1 MLSKV
6 IATVFFVGYIPFA
19 PGTFGTLAAFAFIV
33 LIKPSITLHI
43 ALTIKFII
51 IGIIASWHFEKLSG
65 EKDPKHI
72 VIDEFAGYLVSLLYL
87 PMNWKYMIAAFIL
100 FRVFDIIKPPPIKK
114 METMFKGGFG
124 VMADDIGAAIYT
136 NLLLQA
142 WRLIAAWT

>member
-1 MLSKV
+1 MLSKF
-6 IATVFFVGYIPFA
+6 ISTVGFIGYMPFA
-19 PGTFGTLAAFAFIV
+19 PGTFGTLAGLVFMVVF
-33 LIKPSITLHI
+33 KPSFPAHL
-43 ALTIKFII
+43 ALTVFFII

-142 WRLIAAWT
+142 WRFLSY